1 MCILLFAKEMGKNF
15 DIWMADVFGNFEIG
29 VAAPVLMKIKQ
40 LHFLYLGFDGI
51 NFKQV

>member
-1 MCILLFAKEMGKNF
+1 MYIALCKRDGKKI

-29 VAAPVLMKIKQ
+29 VTAPVLMKIKQ

-51 NFKQV
+51 NFKKV